1 MTPDE
6 YKKILQRQAQRIK
19 KAVTRNLPISIG
31 KKAVDIYTENFQ
43 KEGFQNANFEPWKE
57 VKRRQNPR
65 TKGAAKKRK
74 ILTGKTGDLG
84 RSIKYET
91 GSAQVTIYS
100 DVPYAAVHNEGLR
113 AGRGKGFQMPKRQFI
128 GDSLEV
134 DEMIEREID
143 NVLNQILN
151 I

>member
-1 MTPDE
+1 MTPEE
-6 YKKILQRQAQRIK
+6 YKKTLQWQAQKIK
-19 KAVTRNLPISIG
+19 KAVSRDLPIIIG
-31 KKAVDIYTENFQ
+31 KKAVDIYTTNFQ
-43 KEGFQNANFEPWKE
+43 KEGFQNANIEPWKE

-84 RSIKYET
+84 RSIKYDT
-91 GSAQVTIYS
+91 GSASVTIYS

-113 AGRGKGFQMPKRQFI
+113 AGRGAGFQMPQRQFI

-134 DEMIEREID
+134 DEMIETEID
-143 NVLNQILN
+143 NMMNQILN

>member
-1 MTPDE
+1 MSPE
-6 YKKILQRQAQRIK
+6 QFKIRLEQQQHKLALAINRR
-19 KAVTRNLPISIG
+19 LPAIIG
-31 KKAVDIYTENFQ
+31 KKAVDMFTENFQ
-43 KEGFQNANFEPWKE
+43 NEGFQNANLEPWKE

-65 TKGAAKKRK
+65 TKGAAKNRK

-84 RSIKYET
+84 RSIKYDPGEA
-91 GSAQVTIYS
+91 SVTIYS

-113 AGRGKGFQMPKRQFI
+113 AGRGAGFQMPQRQFI

-134 DEMIEREID
+134 DEMIETEID
-143 NVLNQILN
+143 NMMNQILN